1 MATRKVR
8 VSKGPQESATTQKEG
23 VIAWGNSDQKWVIN
37 KTSKGIKRWV
47 PYHSTKLFGYA
58 PLTAKILAENIG
70 KKVKVV
76 EREVRDFWPTSS
88 RDFDVKYTFTPNG
101 DGELVKK
108 GKKKLFTGWLRK
120 HNYTVKK
127 NDLFLIKGDIKSK
140 DFDGEIQ
147 VAPKPG
153 ELVSSNLMNTE
164 AFVKI

>member
-1 MATRKVR
+1 MPTRKVKER
-8 VSKGPQESATTQKEG
+8 KGPQESATTQKEG
-23 VIAWGNSDQKWVIN
+23 VIAWGNGDQKWVIN

-58 PLTAKILAENIG
+58 PLTAKILANNIG
-70 KKVKVV
+70 KKVKIV

-88 RDFDVKYTFTPNG
+88 RNFDVKYTFTPSG

-108 GKKKLFTGWLRK
+108 EKKKLFTGWLRK
-120 HNYTVKK
+120 QTYKVKK
-127 NDLFLIKGDIKSK
+127 NDLFFIKGEMKSK
-140 DFDGEIQ
+140 NLEAEIQ
-147 VAPKPG
+147 VAPKPT